1 MLFKELNLGK
11 CKTYLIACDKHNE
24 AVLIDPVQENIERYL
39 AVLAYHGL
47 KLIYVIDTHT
57 HADHRSACKVLSEL
71 TDAKIV
77 MHRLAPHPLV
87 DVHVEE
93 GDELKVGNIVMQV
106 LYTPGHTPDGIAL
119 VLNDRVLTG
128 DTLMIKGTGRTD
140 FAGGNPAEEY
150 DSIIEKLFTLP
161 DETLVFP
168 AHDYRG
174 NTQSTIGEE
183 KNMNPRVA
191 GKNREQFIDIMEN
204 LGLPLPDNIQE
215 VLQLNQTELDDDLY
229 ELPSIAELSKIRQY
243 EPGEVK
249 QALEQSSPPILI
261 DVRTE
266 GEFNGTL
273 GHIESSMLIPLDK
286 LSDNIPTLEQYK
298 KENIIVVCRSGVRST
313 TAAALLTGMGFE
325 KVSNLRGGMLAWN
338 EAAKQ

>member
-1 MLFKELNLGK
+1 MYFKELNFGK
-11 CKTYLIACDKHNE
+11 CKTYLIACDTHHQ
-24 AVLIDPVQENIERYL
+24 AVLVDPVLENIERYL

-47 KLIYVIDTHT
+47 KLINVIDTHT
-57 HADHRSACKVLSEL
+57 HADHRSGCKILSEL

-87 DVHVEE
+87 DVHVDE

-106 LYTPGHTPDGIAL
+106 LYTPGHTPDGISLA
-119 VLNDRVLTG
+119 LNDRVLTG

-183 KNMNPRVA
+183 KLENPRIK
-191 GKNREQFIDIMEN
+191 GKNKEQFIQVMEN
-204 LGLPLPDNIQE
+204 LGLPLPEKIQE

-229 ELPSIAELSKIRQY
+229 ELPSIAELNKILQH
-243 EPGEVK
+243 EPDEVK
-249 QALEQSSPPILI
+249 EALNLSVPPVLI
-261 DVRTE
+261 DVRSE
-266 GEFNGTL
+266 EEFNGTL
-273 GHIESSMLIPLDK
+273 GHIEGSKLIPLDK
-286 LSDNIPTLEQYK
+286 LSENIPTLEQYK
-298 KENIIVVCRSGVRST
+298 NENIIVVCRSGVRST

-338 EAAKQ
+338 EAANK

>member
-11 CKTYLIACDKHNE
+11 CKTYLIACDTHHQ
-24 AVLIDPVQENIERYL
+24 AFLVDPVLENVERYL

-57 HADHRSACKVLSEL
+57 HADHRSACTVLSEL

-87 DVHVEE
+87 DVHVDE
-93 GDELKVGNIVMQV
+93 GDELKVGNIVMKV
-106 LYTPGHTPDGIAL
+106 LSTPGHTPDGIAL

-183 KNMNPRVA
+183 KQENPRVV
-191 GKNREQFIDIMEN
+191 GKSKEQFVHVMEN
-204 LGLPLPDNIQE
+204 LGLPLPEKIQE

-229 ELPSIAELSKIRQY
+229 ELPSIAELNKILQH
-243 EPGEVK
+243 EPDEVRE
-249 QALEQSSPPILI
+249 ALNLSAPPILI
-261 DVRTE
+261 DVRSE
-266 GEFNGTL
+266 EEFNGKL
-273 GHIESSMLIPLDK
+273 GHIEGSMLIPLDK
-286 LSDNIPTLEQYK
+286 LSENIPMLEQYK
-298 KENIIVVCRSGVRST
+298 NENIIAVCRSGVRST

-338 EAAKQ
+338 ETLNK